1 MPSSPF
7 RAGTDAACG
16 TSLDSTESFTILS
29 VRGTNAQETMNMI
42 QLTPTAASK
51 VKGILE
57 VEKENIANGGL
68 RVYVQGGGCS
78 GFSYGMVLDEVAED
92 DEVFE
97 FEGVKV
103 IVDQMSLKHLDN
115 ATIDYKEDLMGGGFA
130 IKNPNAKSTCGCGSS
145 FSS

>member
-1 MPSSPF
+1 
-7 RAGTDAACG
+7 
-16 TSLDSTESFTILS
+16 
-29 VRGTNAQETMNMI
+29 MI

-78 GFSYGMVLDEVAED
+78 GFSYGMVLYEVAED